1 LGPWLAVSS
10 WFLLKLLN
18 LTFAR
23 SLGCGRDMDVTW
35 TGSMRRQ
42 TSTVNYA
49 HALPLAQ
56 GIAFEI

>member
-1 LGPWLAVSS
+1 
-10 WFLLKLLN
+10 
-18 LTFAR
+18 
-23 SLGCGRDMDVTW
+23 MDVTW